1 MRKWAAVGLGVV
13 FTLWLL
19 IVIAI
24 SAMQERIIFTPETSA
39 LEPPPEGVHS
49 IELTTSDGE
58 TLFAFYAPAPRAEC
72 LTVLFLNNNAGRI
85 DQETD
90 RIERARALG
99 LGTMLVSWRGYN
111 GSTGKPSEDGFH
123 RDARAGWD
131 WLVNEGGVPS
141 GQIILHGHS
150 IGTGPA
156 TKIASEMGPAALIL
170 EAPYYSMLEL
180 LSEAIP
186 IVPMGLVLRHT
197 FRSDSW
203 IGGVSAPILMAHG
216 AMDETIAPEHSLRLA
231 ELAKAPTTR
240 WVSPDANH
248 FDLAD
253 HGLYDEAL
261 PSFLAAHEIGC

>member
-1 MRKWAAVGLGVV
+1 MKKWATVGLGVV
-13 FTLWLL
+13 FAIWLL

-24 SAMQERIIFTPETSA
+24 SVMQDRIIFTPETSA
-39 LEPPPEGVHS
+39 LEPPPEGVRN

-72 LTVLFLNNNAGRI
+72 PTVLFLNNNAGRI

-131 WLVNEGGVPS
+131 WLVKEGDVPS
-141 GQIILHGHS
+141 SQIIVHGHS

-156 TKIASEMGPAALIL
+156 TKLAGEMGPAALIL
-170 EAPYYSMLEL
+170 EAPYFSMLDR
-180 LSEAIP
+180 LSEAVP
-186 IVPMGLVLRHT
+186 IVPMRLVLRHT
-197 FRSDSW
+197 FRSDRW
-203 IGGVSAPILMAHG
+203 IGGVSSPILMAHG
-216 AMDETIAPEHSLRLA
+216 ASDETIAPEHSLRLA

-253 HGLYDEAL
+253 HGLYEDAL
-261 PSFLAAHEIGC
+261 ASFLAARDIGC